1 MLLTKIYIYLF
12 SFFQPLSVD
21 NEKKTDSTCVKRRIV
36 RVTRTRGKAS
46 ASAATDDTG
55 DRSPDEFSRSLRKG
69 SAESGSIGRN
79 TTLIGAVTIPF
90 LMRLGRS
97 LVNSDEEHLL
107 RLG

>member
-46 ASAATDDTG
+46 ATTDDTG
-55 DRSPDEFSRSLRKG
+55 HRSADEFSRSLRKE